1 MIPGINI
8 LNIALGVIG
17 SQPVVYYRDSGER
30 EELDNGVLRPRF
42 ELGIV
47 VSRCSVQAIPKEKR
61 DQRGLDVASEY
72 VEWFV
77 PRTVTGVERD
87 ASGDQ
92 IEWDG
97 KRWQIVGPVESWAAQ
112 DGWCSAVCQ
121 EVKRGNRP

>member
-8 LNIALGVIG
+8 LNIALSVIG
-17 SQPVVYYRDSGER
+17 SQPVVYYRDSGAR
-30 EELDNGVLRPRF
+30 EELPNGVLLTRF
-42 ELGIV
+42 EPGRAIN
-47 VSRCSVQAIPKEKR
+47 RCSVQAIPKEKR

-97 KRWQIVGPVESWAAQ
+97 KRWQIVGSLEKWAAQ

-121 EVKRGNRP
+121 EVKSGN